1 MAIIR
6 CFAVIERVGGRLMN
20 DLYAVE
26 LFSGAGGLS
35 LGLNKAGF
43 KVVLANE
50 IERDFAKTY
59 VNNHTKTKMLN
70 DDIRKINFKKELQKL
85 NIKKISLVSGGPPCQ
100 GFSTLG
106 SKNEKD
112 NRNNLFYEFLRV
124 VAELNPNYVIFENV
138 AGFKTMY
145 QGKVYKELLSKLDKL
160 GFNST
165 TTILDVSD
173 FGLPQKRLRTIILAW
188 KKELNKVFL
197 PTATHLFGKIS
208 LIEAISDL
216 PPIKTNGSSQEYHQV
231 ANNYQKKLRG
241 NCQMLTEH
249 NAANY
254 GAKMQE
260 ILSLVPQ
267 GGSINDLPKRLRPKS
282 YFSNTYARLLPGEV
296 APTITRNFGTPS
308 SSRCIHPFQNRAL
321 STREGARLQGFPDN
335 YAFYGSK
342 TSKNLQIGNA
352 VPPVLGEV
360 IGRQIITSMQYSVK
374 QKIAN

>member
-1 MAIIR
+1 MAVIR
-6 CFAVIERVGGRLMN
+6 CFATIEGFGSRLMN
-20 DLYAVE
+20 DLYTVE

-35 LGLNKAGF
+35 LGLNKVGF

-50 IERDFAKTY
+50 IEKDFAKTY
-59 VNNHTKTKMLN
+59 VKNHPKTKMLN
-70 DDIRKINFKKELQKL
+70 GDIRKIDFKKELQKL
-85 NIKKISLVSGGPPCQ
+85 NVKNISLVSGGPPCQ

-112 NRNNLFYEFLRV
+112 NRNNLFYEFLRAV
-124 VAELNPNYVIFENV
+124 SELSPNYVIFENV

-145 QGKVYKELLSKLDKL
+145 QGKVYNTLLSKLDKL

-165 TTILDVSD
+165 TTILDISD

-197 PTATHLFGKIS
+197 PTATHLFDKIS

-231 ANNYQKKLRG
+231 VNHYQEKLRG
-241 NCQMLTEH
+241 DCQILTEH
-249 NAANY
+249 NASNY
-254 GAKMQE
+254 GVKMQE

-267 GGSINDLPKRLRPKS
+267 GGSVNDLPKRLRPKS
-282 YFSNTYARLLPGEV
+282 YFSNTYARLLPDEV

-352 VPPVLGEV
+352 VPPVLGEI
-360 IGRQIITSMQYSVK
+360 IGQQIINSMQYSVR

>member
-1 MAIIR
+1 MAVIGCLAIIAK
-6 CFAVIERVGGRLMN
+6 FGSRLMN
-20 DLYAVE
+20 DLYTVE

-50 IERDFAKTY
+50 IEKDFAKTY
-59 VNNHTKTKMLN
+59 VNNHPKTKMLN
-70 DDIRKINFKKELQKL
+70 GDIRKIDFKKELQKL
-85 NIKKISLVSGGPPCQ
+85 NIKNISLVSGGPPCQ

-112 NRNNLFYEFLRV
+112 NRNNLFYEFLRA
-124 VAELNPNYVIFENV
+124 VAELRPSYVIFENV

-165 TTILDVSD
+165 TTILDISD
-173 FGLPQKRLRTIILAW
+173 FGLPQKRLRTIVLAW

-197 PTATHLFGKIS
+197 PTATHLFNKIP
-208 LIEAISDL
+208 LIDAISDL
-216 PPIKTNGSSQEYHQV
+216 PPIKTNGSSQQYHQV
-231 ANNYQKKLRG
+231 VNRYQEQLRG
-241 NCQMLTEH
+241 NCQTLTEH
-249 NAANY
+249 NASNY
-254 GAKMQE
+254 GTKMQE

-267 GGSINDLPKRLRPKS
+267 GGSVNDLPKRLRPKS
-282 YFSNTYARLLPGEV
+282 YFSNTYARLLPGKV

-335 YAFYGSK
+335 YVFHGSK

-360 IGRQIITSMQYSVK
+360 IGRQIINSIQYSVK
-374 QKIAN
+374 QNIEN